1 LLYIVSFML
10 LCGTNR
16 KTMTHQ
22 QLAKIWAQF
31 NGQTG
36 TAKQVEKI
44 RKQLTVEMLT
54 RMLQQR
60 NLIK

>member
-1 LLYIVSFML
+1 MY
-10 LCGTNR
+10 LCETKR

-44 RKQLTVEMLT
+44 CKQLTVEMLT

>member
-1 LLYIVSFML
+1 VKQKQNNMS
-10 LCGTNR
+10 
-16 KTMTHQ
+16 HE

-36 TAKQVEKI
+36 TAKQIEKI
-44 RKQLTVEMLT
+44 CKQLTVEMLT